1 MTVLIRE
8 QVKGRVMIDPA
19 TFRRINP
26 NYLVSSI
33 KSRNND
39 DEDDEVNNYFD
50 ASESSSDAG
59 GCTDCCCCEEGEAEE
74 EAETECEAV
83 DEAEAELKRLKFVQ
97 DDKGNY
103 HLITKEEENEK
114 AMKVERLSGDE
125 EVEAEL
131 VFTDDE
137 LLTASPV
144 VLGWAFNEKLWREH
158 LHSLLS
164 QLFS

>member
-1 MTVLIRE
+1 
-8 QVKGRVMIDPA
+8 MIDPA

-50 ASESSSDAG
+50 ASENSSDAG

-74 EAETECEAV
+74 EGETECEPV
-83 DEAEAELKRLKFVQ
+83 DEEEAELKRLKFVQ
-97 DDKGNY
+97 DNKGNY
-103 HLITKEEENEK
+103 HLVTKGEENEK
-114 AMKVERLSGDE
+114 VMKVERLSGND

-158 LHSLLS
+158 LRSLYN
-164 QLFS
+164 QPFS

>member
-1 MTVLIRE
+1 
-8 QVKGRVMIDPA
+8 MIDPA

-39 DEDDEVNNYFD
+39 DEDDETNNYFD
-50 ASESSSDAG
+50 VSDSSDAG

-74 EAETECEAV
+74 EGETECEAV
-83 DEAEAELKRLKFVQ
+83 DEEEAELKRVKYVR

-103 HLITKEEENEK
+103 HLVSKEEENKK

-158 LHSLLS
+158 PHSPQS